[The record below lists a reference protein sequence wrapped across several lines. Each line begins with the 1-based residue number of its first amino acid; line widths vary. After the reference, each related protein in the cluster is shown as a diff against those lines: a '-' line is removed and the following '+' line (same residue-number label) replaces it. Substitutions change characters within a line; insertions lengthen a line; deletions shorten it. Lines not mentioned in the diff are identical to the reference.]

1 VKDDKA
7 TTEEGSTPG
16 TLHVREDR
24 EEVVARAVRLAG
36 QLQTEWEMACTLSA
50 PRLRP
55 VPDALQPF
63 DYYNSVLGRP
73 RLVLAPMVTDYSIYL
88 FYVKSIQ
95 SALDIGESSCFVGRL
110 TSCSPMGV
118 RWT

>member
-1 VKDDKA
+1 VPLLFGDYLSHMEAPLIQDGKA
-7 TTEEGSTPG
+7 ATDEGSTG

-36 QLQTEWEMACTLSA
+36 ELQTVWEVACTVSA

-73 RLVLAPMVTDYSIYL
+73 RLVLAPMVCSNVFDQHQGHLFIYL
-88 FYVKSIQ
+88 IVIH
-95 SALDIGESSCFVGRL
+95 
-110 TSCSPMGV
+110 
-118 RWT
+118 